1 VPFLWLYVPPTRAGK
16 LQSYNHPSDEIAGQR
31 LLMYR
36 ARRVKAAMGT
46 KLVKTLHEESVQMW
60 KKAFGSASK

>member
-1 VPFLWLYVPPTRAGK
+1 
-16 LQSYNHPSDEIAGQR
+16 
-31 LLMYR
+31 MYR
-36 ARRVKAAMGT
+36 ARRVKAAMST